1 MTLKAQLALT
11 GREDI
16 TARAQIHRD
25 ADGTS
30 GGLAV
35 VNVDGFVIQAIATDT
50 TALRAL
56 AEALLKAAKLADAIT
71 EKEAM
76 RLDRA
81 AAAAVNANRSPEP
94 FGTMPARVT
103 TSTAPEP
110 FDTTDAA

>member
-1 MTLKAQLALT
+1 MTLTSTLALT
-11 GREDI
+11 GREEI
-16 TARAQIHRD
+16 KPRAQVHRD
-25 ADGTS
+25 PDGTS

-35 VNVDGFVIQAIATDT
+35 VSMDGFVIQAVGLDTMGLRNLAAALMQAATM
-50 TALRAL
+50 
-56 AEALLKAAKLADAIT
+56 ADRLT
-71 EKEAM
+71 ETEAM